1 MASPAGPSSR
11 RLEVARGD
19 VRIEVLADGEA
30 AGPAL
35 VLLPSL
41 GRGAEDFAPLLPGL
55 VAGGLRVL
63 RPQPRGVGGST
74 GPLDGLTLHDLAA
87 DVGAAIEAVPGAA
100 PAFVAGHAFGNY
112 VARTLATDRPELVRG
127 VVLLAAS
134 IGRPPPGEVLYGP
147 EIREA
152 IMGSGDPSLPR
163 EARLAHLRRAFF
175 APGNDPTGWL
185 EGWHPAAKRAQS
197 AATQATPPDDFFLA
211 GRAPVL
217 DVQAAE
223 DAVAPRKFA
232 GVLRAAM
239 GEGRVTTVVVEGAG
253 HALLPERPEAVA
265 RAILA
270 WVAERRRAEEGA
282 AGAVR

>member
-1 MASPAGPSSR
+1 MASPGPSR
-11 RLEVARGD
+11 RLEVARGAA
-19 VRIEVLADGEA
+19 RIEVLADGDEGA
-30 AGPAL
+30 PAL

-41 GRGAEDFAPLLPGL
+41 GRGAEDFAPVLPGL

-63 RPQPRGVGGST
+63 RPQPRGIGGSM

-87 DVGAAIEAVPGAA
+87 DVGAAIEALPGAA

-112 VARTLATDRPELVRG
+112 VARTLASDRPELVRG
-127 VVLLAAS
+127 VILLAAS
-134 IGRPPPGEVLYGP
+134 IGKPPPGEVLYGP
-147 EIREA
+147 EIQEA

-185 EGWHPAAKRAQS
+185 EGWHPEAKRAQS
-197 AATQATPPDDFFLA
+197 AATRATPPDDFFLA
-211 GRAPVL
+211 GGRAPVL
-217 DVQAAE
+217 DVQAAQ
-223 DAVAPRKFA
+223 DTVAPRKFA

-239 GEGRVTTVVVEGAG
+239 GEDRVSTAVVEGAG
-253 HALLPERPEAVA
+253 HALLPERPEAVV

-270 WVAERRRAEEGA
+270 WVAERGGRTEGA
-282 AGAVR
+282 G